1 MTQHVNINNSILPIE
16 ELHLTYI
23 THKFRNDYG
32 YLESSK
38 TEVPVNGAGEI
49 IPLYTYPCYEY
60 LNSIDWSD
68 SKVFEFGS
76 GYSTVWWNRLGAD
89 VYGVDMS
96 KEWADRYDKVMYEPD
111 KEKYPQ
117 SIYTYN
123 IKFDVI
129 TLDCSHVRYE
139 CVAPSLDCLNDGGVI
154 VLDNSE
160 QWRNTKHLL
169 DASDL
174 IPVHFHGFKAL
185 HVESE
190 TTSCYLH
197 RDFSKKAKTILPM
210 AGTERK
216 APDVALY

>member
-1 MTQHVNINNSILPIE
+1 MSKHVNINDSILPIE

-23 THKFRNDYG
+23 THKIRNDYG

-38 TEVPVNGAGEI
+38 TEVPVNGNGEI

-60 LNSIDWSD
+60 LNSFDWTGC
-68 SKVFEFGS
+68 KVFEFGS
-76 GYSTVWWNRLGAD
+76 GYSTVWWNRLGAE
-89 VYGVDMS
+89 VHGVDMS
-96 KEWADRYDKVMYEPD
+96 QDWADKYDKVMYEPD

-117 SIYTYN
+117 SIYKCNT
-123 IKFDVI
+123 KFDVI
-129 TLDCSHVRYE
+129 TLDCSHVRYQ
-139 CVAPSLDCLNDGGVI
+139 CVVPALECLNDGGVI

-160 QWRNTKHLL
+160 QWTNTKELL
-169 DASDL
+169 DTDDTL

-216 APDVALY
+216 PPDSA